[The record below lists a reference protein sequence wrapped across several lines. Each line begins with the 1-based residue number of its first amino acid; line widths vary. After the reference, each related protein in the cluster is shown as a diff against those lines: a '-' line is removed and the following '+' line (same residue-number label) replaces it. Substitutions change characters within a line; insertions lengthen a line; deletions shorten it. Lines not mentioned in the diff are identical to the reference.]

1 MPKSMTTWRGRSAK
15 TWEYRNRDTAQPGAG
30 SDRPPAAFGRTAFH
44 VECFPLL
51 DASEIMAIPWL
62 AAAFKAIPWKEVVI
76 AAPSIV
82 EGTKKLWSSVT
93 RTEKQPGPAK
103 EQANEASSTRSDQ
116 LYAIDARLLALEA
129 KTTDVAREAV
139 TSAELIKSLA
149 EQSAQL
155 VQAVEI
161 LRLRT
166 RRLVWFTVVL
176 GLSTGVLLLWVILL
190 LPHH

>member
-1 MPKSMTTWRGRSAK
+1 MT
-15 TWEYRNRDTAQPGAG
+15 
-30 SDRPPAAFGRTAFH
+30 
-44 VECFPLL
+44 
-51 DASEIMAIPWL
+51 IPWL
-62 AAAFKAIPWKEVVI
+62 AAAIKAIPWREVVI
-76 AAPSIV
+76 AAPAIA
-82 EGTKKLWSSVT
+82 EGARKLWGSVT
-93 RTEKQPGPAK
+93 RTEKQTLPANG
-103 EQANEASSTRSDQ
+103 QASESSSTPSDQ
-116 LYAIDARLLALEA
+116 LSAIKARLLTLEA

-176 GLSTGVLLLWVILL
+176 GLSTGVLLLWVILYK
-190 LPHH
+190 